1 MNFFTDTGFI
11 ICIAYLVII
20 NITAFAAYGADK
32 QKAKKGKWRI
42 SENTLLLLAVLG
54 GSIGAICGMKAFHH
68 KTKKAAFSVGLPIIL
83 ILQAVLLIV
92 FVGLGY
98 LGIYNNFL

>member
-11 ICIAYLVII
+11 ICIAYLVIV
-20 NITAFAAYGADK
+20 NIIAFAAYGADK

-54 GSIGAICGMKAFHH
+54 GSVGAIAGMKFFHH
-68 KTKKAAFSVGLPIIL
+68 KTKKAAFYIGLPFIL
-83 ILQAVLLIV
+83 ILQIILIAA
-92 FVGLGY
+92 FAALKWFR
-98 LGIYNNFL
+98 II

>member
-1 MNFFTDTGFI
+1 MNILTDMRFI
-11 ICIAYLVII
+11 ICAVYLVII

-54 GSIGAICGMKAFHH
+54 GSIGAICGMKLFHH
-68 KTKKAAFSVGLPIIL
+68 KTKKAAFSVGLPVIL
-83 ILQAVLLIV
+83 VLQIMVIVL
-92 FVGLGY
+92 FAGLGY
-98 LGIYNNFL
+98 FRVI

>member
-1 MNFFTDTGFI
+1 MDIFTDIRFI
-11 ICIAYLVII
+11 ICIVYLVIV
-20 NITAFAAYGADK
+20 NIIAFIAYGADK

-68 KTKKAAFSVGLPIIL
+68 KTKKATFSVGLPVIL
-83 ILQAVLLIV
+83 ILQIVLLIAV
-92 FVGLGY
+92 VGLGY
-98 LGIYNNFL
+98 FRII

>member
-1 MNFFTDTGFI
+1 MDIFTDIRFI
-11 ICIAYLVII
+11 ICIVYLVIV
-20 NITAFAAYGADK
+20 NIIAFAAYGADK
-32 QKAKKGKWRI
+32 QKARKGKWRI

-83 ILQAVLLIV
+83 ILQIILLAV

-98 LGIYNNFL
+98 FRVI

>member
-1 MNFFTDTGFI
+1 MNFFTDIRFI

-54 GSIGAICGMKAFHH
+54 GSMGAISGMKIFHH
-68 KTKKAAFSVGLPIIL
+68 KTKKATFSVGLPVIL
-83 ILQAVLLIV
+83 ILQLALLGV

-98 LGIYNNFL
+98 FRII